1 MGMTKSTDGL
11 KRYLHSKTQLEML
24 MNWLCVLTIS
34 D

>member
-24 MNWLCVLTIS
+24 MN
-34 D
+34 